1 MFDRVP
7 ITPLPFAYLPER
19 GRTCDACYLSHS
31 IIQVKFIAGSDKD
44 DTGVLINIDGLDGI
58 IKMDRADS
66 LKILQLDFLAKY
78 VPNE

>member
-1 MFDRVP
+1 M
-7 ITPLPFAYLPER
+7 
-19 GRTCDACYLSHS
+19 
-31 IIQVKFIAGSDKD
+31 KFIAGSDKD